1 MGRPLSRLPKG
12 GCMGSHEINSGNSL
26 PKGGRVD
33 AGDEK
38 CTSHHGAV
46 GGRSFP
52 SLKMPQVP
60 EVFTAKD
67 ATNPQRTRR
76 YDDSHRVIFVR
87 TATVGCVSKY
97 FLYYK
102 PIVAIVADSLRS
114 LRLIFPEFEVFF
126 SAGRLLPQRSRRVVY
141 RTESSQISTFKK

>member
-1 MGRPLSRLPKG
+1 
-12 GCMGSHEINSGNSL
+12 MGSHEINSGNSL

-60 EVFTAKD
+60 EVFTATI
-67 ATNPQRTRR
+67 ATSCLQNRIFSNLHIQEIVPTKTPFQPQ
-76 YDDSHRVIFVR
+76 
-87 TATVGCVSKY
+87 
-97 FLYYK
+97 
-102 PIVAIVADSLRS
+102 
-114 LRLIFPEFEVFF
+114 
-126 SAGRLLPQRSRRVVY
+126 
-141 RTESSQISTFKK
+141 